1 MPTERIVHLVAKMS
15 IVSQWVNQHW
25 ASICAPTGP
34 GPGSITSGGTED
46 AERDARRV
54 KQGPCT
60 GHERKNGTMFPLNEM
75 STLLP

>member
-1 MPTERIVHLVAKMS
+1 MS

-54 KQGPCT
+54 KQGPLGTSSRELILPPYCSCT
-60 GHERKNGTMFPLNEM
+60 SCPQTEDLSSAMLSGYP
-75 STLLP
+75 